1 MKFNIEIENR
11 GFDKV
16 IKASLCESNEI
27 EMSNEDFDKGK
38 KIAEKDLKE
47 YLYKKV
53 KAEFGIDG
61 ELQELIYQLL
71 MEEDK
76 YTRVYLYDKIT
87 DKLFK
92 TI

>member
-1 MKFNIEIENR
+1 MKFNVEIENR

-16 IKASLCESNEI
+16 IKASLCESDKML
-27 EMSNEDFDKGK
+27 MSNEDFEKYEK
-38 KIAEKDLKE
+38 MAEKDLKE

-53 KAEFGIDG
+53 KAELGIDAD
-61 ELQELIYQLL
+61 LQELIHQLL

-87 DKLFK
+87 DKIFK
-92 TI
+92 N